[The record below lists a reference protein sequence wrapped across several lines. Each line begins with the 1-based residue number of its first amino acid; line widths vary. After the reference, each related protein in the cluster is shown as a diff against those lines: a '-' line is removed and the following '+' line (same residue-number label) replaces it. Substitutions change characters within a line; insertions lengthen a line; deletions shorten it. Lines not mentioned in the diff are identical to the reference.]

1 MLSTV
6 ISKKPSDW
14 VDRDQEAAINELA
27 DVCSKFRKVEAKLSL
42 RGKAASRKAF
52 SFIYADPKDSSIT
65 KEFDI
70 DTDRIPELQ
79 KFSKNILEELKRQG
93 LNSDEILA
101 VFAEACTEVG
111 AKG

>member
-1 MLSTV
+1 V

-27 DVCSKFRKVEAKLSL
+27 EVCSKFRKVEAKLSL

-52 SFIYADPKDSSIT
+52 SFIYADPKNSSIT

-70 DTDRIPELQ
+70 ATDRIPELQ
-79 KFSKNILEELKRQG
+79 KLSREILKDLKKQD
-93 LNSDEILA
+93 LSSDEMLA
-101 VFAEACTEVG
+101 IFAEACTEVG
-111 AKG
+111 KKG